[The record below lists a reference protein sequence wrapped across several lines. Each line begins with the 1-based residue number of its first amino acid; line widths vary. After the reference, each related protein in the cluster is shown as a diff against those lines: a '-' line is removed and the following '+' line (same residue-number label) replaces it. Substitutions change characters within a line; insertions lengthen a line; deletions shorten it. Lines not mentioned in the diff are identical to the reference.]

1 VPIVMPLVTA
11 VGIDPIHFGIVVTLN
26 LAIGQQTPPVASVLM
41 ITCSIA
47 KENVWT
53 VTRAN
58 IPFIAVLLATLLLVT
73 YVPASTMFLVDFF
86 YR

>member
-1 VPIVMPLVTA
+1 VT
-11 VGIDPIHFGIVVTLN
+11 
-26 LAIGQQTPPVASVLM
+26 
-41 ITCSIA
+41 
-47 KENVWT
+47 K
-53 VTRAN
+53 AN